1 MVKEIIP
8 KKKWNNPRMKIEEAI
23 YPHFVEVF
31 EMNVYDTDPGV
42 YDDARAKLDQ
52 AIEDV
57 YNNVYAEPI
66 QVPTRFGYYVGKIES
81 CLIWPLAFLLAIP
94 AAVIFIFLLIFSRK
108 FRRKLA
114 SQD

>member
-8 KKKWNNPRMKIEEAI
+8 KKHWNNPRMKIEESI
-23 YPHFVEVF
+23 YPYFVDVF
-31 EMNVYDTDPGV
+31 EMSAYATDPGV

-66 QVPTRFGYYVGKIES
+66 QVPTRFGYFVRKVES
-81 CLIWPLAFLLAIP
+81 CLTWIVAIL
-94 AAVIFIFLLIFSRK
+94 AVIPMLIVFVFLLIFSRK